1 MMRTKIK
8 ISKQYRKMSHRV
20 IVILRLKMS
29 WVVKSR
35 VQAIRKASQRRKKG
49 GNRNQIKKVNQKP
62 KLNKRM
68 NDYES
73 I

>member
-1 MMRTKIK
+1 MRTKIK

-62 KLNKRM
+62 KLNKMM

>member
-1 MMRTKIK
+1 MRTKIK

>member
-1 MMRTKIK
+1 
-8 ISKQYRKMSHRV
+8 MSHRV

-62 KLNKRM
+62 KLNKMM